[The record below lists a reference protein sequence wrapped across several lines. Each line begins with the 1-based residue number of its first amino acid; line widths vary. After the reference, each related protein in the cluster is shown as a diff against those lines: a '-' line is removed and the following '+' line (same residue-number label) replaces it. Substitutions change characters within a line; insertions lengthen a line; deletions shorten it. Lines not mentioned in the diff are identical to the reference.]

1 MPNYAIEYFRVSLV
15 LSGIF
20 GYFRCFRVNRV
31 FTGILDMI
39 SFFWGVMSKILRFDG
54 SSGDL
59 EGIHIRGI

>member
-31 FTGILDMI
+31 FTGILDII
-39 SFFWGVMSKILRFDG
+39 SYLAEVSKPLKFDE
-54 SSGDL
+54 SPGDL
-59 EGIHIRGI
+59 EGIHANI